1 MFQAVRS
8 RLIGAWR
15 SLHSKGLVTIFFFEL
30 LVVTLGV
37 LLAQNIADWAEE
49 RAAMAD
55 LELAHERIRKEL
67 SHDLGKANIWR
78 ASLPCL
84 RQRMNE
90 VLRVGS
96 DGALAPGST
105 VRPRIEPFLP
115 ILLNDEQAGRYRMQF
130 GDERADELREMQMNL
145 VNAQANIEPIIHL
158 WGRIMLA
165 DPALGSVT
173 QSDREHARLAAADI
187 LAELRGLE
195 IVLQEF
201 LRRTQAWGIEPS
213 YQRIGLPATDCS
225 QVWRA
230 NAIAIPADDDVG
242 AH

>member
-8 RLIGAWR
+8 KLIGAWR

-37 LLAQNIADWAEE
+37 LLAQSIADWADE

-55 LELAHERIRKEL
+55 VELAHERIQKEL
-67 SHDLGKANIWR
+67 SHDLGKAMIWR
-78 ASLPCL
+78 AALPCL
-84 RQRMNE
+84 RERMNE
-90 VLRVGS
+90 FLRLGS
-96 DGALAPGST
+96 DGTLAPGST

-115 ILLNDEQAGRYRMQF
+115 ILLNDEQAGRYRMRF

-145 VNAQANIEPIIHL
+145 ENAQANIQPIIHL

-187 LAELRGLE
+187 LAELRGVE
-195 IVLQEF
+195 IVLEEF
-201 LRRTQAWGIEPS
+201 LRRTKAWGIEPS
-213 YQRIGLPATDCS
+213 YQRIGLPATSCS
-225 QVWRA
+225 QVWRV
-230 NAIAIPADDDVG
+230 NAIAIPAG
-242 AH
+242 ADIGPH